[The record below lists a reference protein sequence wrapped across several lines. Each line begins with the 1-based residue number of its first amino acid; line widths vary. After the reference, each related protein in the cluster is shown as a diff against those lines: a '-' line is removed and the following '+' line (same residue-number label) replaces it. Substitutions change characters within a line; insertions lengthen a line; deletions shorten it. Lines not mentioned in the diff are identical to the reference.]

1 MSLQVRIDT
10 GFTQYL
16 TRIICLHRWT
26 STAKDL
32 KKVTQFEYEAFSD
45 AAVTELV
52 QRVKTPAERYRE
64 AVRATHLIANEMADI
79 EDQSEFDEMLTFVLD
94 QWRNV
99 RQRKIAAG
107 QPELEDTRANGSNND
122 ADVKREFGI
131 CSSEE
136 EDSGEDELN
145 VGRGSP
151 IKIRL
156 NPKAKKVGRPAKQK
170 KKTSAGER
178 ADRKWYACA
187 EEGRKVA
194 GEVSLARLLVALD
207 RDQPGLMLAQRRLA
221 GIIVKYSEA
230 DNKKPKYKIMKNP
243 VLILDPF
250 YILPPKLLHACVK
263 LLPVAHTEAEAIVI
277 DEESQASLTHAKNS
291 KTGASTETII
301 VKDVGNYSRE
311 QIEIFRSVQNLKS
324 AIQLGLDTHKWLVD
338 EGLPAL
344 PAEYHSNA
352 SKVGED
358 ILGTYPKKQIQG
370 LPMLP
375 EFQFSLLYT
384 VKPTTWLSDGAIRA
398 LCERLV
404 NDYPGCRF
412 AGFQDAVM
420 MSKKTRST
428 QDNPVQ
434 DRIRDRIIQQV
445 GEPGV
450 DVVLLPLNF
459 HNAHWCCVVVR
470 VEVKRIFYYDP
481 LNQASYLQS
490 ARSIA
495 TFLKIS
501 GLESFDVIQQNNPI
515 QFDTFSCGVFVSW
528 MLIRHTAGGHPLDEC
543 ELTVTTSL

>member
-1 MSLQVRIDT
+1 MILPCRHVIAYRKHANFPGPVIPLSRIDK
-10 GFTQYL
+10 
-16 TRIICLHRWT
+16 RWT

-45 AAVTELV
+45 AAVPELV

-64 AVRATHLIANEMADI
+64 AVRATRLIANEMADI
-79 EDQSEFDEMLTFVLD
+79 EDQSEFNEMLTFVLD

-107 QPELEDTRANGSNND
+107 QPELEDTRSNGSNDD
-122 ADVKREFGI
+122 AAVKREFGI

-136 EDSGEDELN
+136 EDSNGDELN

-156 NPKAKKVGRPAKQK
+156 NPKAKKVGRPR
-170 KKTSAGER
+170 SR
-178 ADRKWYACA
+178 R
-187 EEGRKVA
+187 RRH
-194 GEVSLARLLVALD
+194 RLVKEQTGNALD
-207 RDQPGLMLAQRRLA
+207 REQPGLMLAQRRLA
-221 GIIVKYSEA
+221 GVIVKYSEA
-230 DNKKPKYKIMKNP
+230 DNKKPKHKIMKNP

-250 YILPPKLLHACVK
+250 YILPPKLLDACVK
-263 LLPVAHTEAEAIVI
+263 LLPVANTEAEAIVV
-277 DEESQASLTHAKNS
+277 DEESQASQTHAKNS

-352 SKVGED
+352 NKVGEE

-404 NDYPGCRF
+404 NDYPGCRI

-420 MSKKTRST
+420 KSKKTR
-428 QDNPVQ
+428 
-434 DRIRDRIIQQV
+434 
-445 GEPGV
+445 
-450 DVVLLPLNF
+450 
-459 HNAHWCCVVVR
+459 
-470 VEVKRIFYYDP
+470 K
-481 LNQASYLQS
+481 
-490 ARSIA
+490 
-495 TFLKIS
+495 
-501 GLESFDVIQQNNPI
+501 
-515 QFDTFSCGVFVSW
+515 
-528 MLIRHTAGGHPLDEC
+528 HPR
-543 ELTVTTSL
+543 